1 MTTTPDAP
9 ATPPPTTP
17 DTSPPDGPPPL
28 RVEFDCTTGAT
39 MHIPLTEDELAEQQQ
54 RAVHEAA
61 ARAGVAAAEQQ
72 LAADRA
78 TIAAHAAT
86 DPVFAAFA
94 RLLGVR
100 VDIPSPDTTS

>member
-1 MTTTPDAP
+1 MTTTPDTP
-9 ATPPPTTP
+9 ATAPPPSP

-28 RVEFDCTTGAT
+28 RIEFDCATGTTAR
-39 MHIPLTEDELAEQQQ
+39 IPLTDDEVAGQQQ
-54 RAVHEAA
+54 RALHEAA

-78 TIAAHAAT
+78 TVAAHAAT